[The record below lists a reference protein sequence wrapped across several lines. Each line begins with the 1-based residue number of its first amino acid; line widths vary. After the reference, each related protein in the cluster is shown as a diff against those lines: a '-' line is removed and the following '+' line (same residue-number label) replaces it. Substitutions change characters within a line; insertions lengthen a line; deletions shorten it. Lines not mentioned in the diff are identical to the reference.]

1 MRRRVLLSAIVL
13 IAFVVGVVGCYV
25 KFPTFGGRIE
35 LEEQYLKKAK
45 GTKDKI
51 LLIPLSGI
59 VSSSSSRG
67 AFSSRSNMVEELGM
81 QLEKARKDERVK
93 GVILS
98 INSPGGGVTASEIIY
113 HKITQFKKERDV
125 PVIVLMGDVATSGAY
140 YVSMAADRV
149 IAHPSTITGSIGV
162 ISMFLNLEGL
172 MGKVGVEVVTL
183 KTGEMK
189 DVGSFARPMTDPE
202 KEYIMAI
209 LTEMFDIFVDR
220 VASSRKQLSK
230 DEILELADGR
240 VYTAKQALEAKLI
253 DEIGYF
259 EDAVS
264 AAKKKANLTAASIVA
279 YEWAWNHKYDVY
291 SMMNPKGPVDINL
304 LKIDLATL
312 DSLGRPGFYYLWA
325 E

>member
-1 MRRRVLLSAIVL
+1 MRRRVLLPAIVL
-13 IAFVVGVVGCYV
+13 IAFAVGVVGCYV
-25 KFPTFGGRIE
+25 KFPTFGGRIQ
-35 LEEQYLKKAK
+35 LEEHYLKKAD
-45 GTKDKI
+45 TKDKI
-51 LLIPLSGI
+51 LVIPLSGVI
-59 VSSSSSRG
+59 TSSSSRG
-67 AFSSRSNMVEELGM
+67 TFSSTANMVEELGM
-81 QLEKARKDERVK
+81 QLEKARRDKRIK

-98 INSPGGGVTASEIIY
+98 INSPGGGATASEIMY
-113 HKITQFKKERDV
+113 HKIMQFKREKDV
-125 PVIVLMGDVATSGAY
+125 PVVVLMGDVAASGAY
-140 YVSMAADRV
+140 YISMAADRIV
-149 IAHPSTITGSIGV
+149 AHPSTVTGSIGV

-189 DVGSFARPMTDPE
+189 DVGSFARQMTELE
-202 KEYIMAI
+202 KEYIMSI
-209 LTEMFDIFVDR
+209 LNDMFNIFVDR
-220 VASSRKQLSK
+220 VASSRKQLTR

-259 EDAVS
+259 EDAAS
-264 AAKKKANLTAASIVA
+264 ATKKKAGITSASLVA
-279 YEWAWNHKYDVY
+279 YEWDWNHKYDVY
-291 SMMNPKGPVDINL
+291 SMMSPKGPIDINL